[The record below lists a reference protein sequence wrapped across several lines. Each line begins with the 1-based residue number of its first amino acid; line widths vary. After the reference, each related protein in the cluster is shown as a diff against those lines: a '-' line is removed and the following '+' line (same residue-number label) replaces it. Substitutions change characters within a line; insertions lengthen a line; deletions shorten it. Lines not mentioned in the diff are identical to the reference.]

1 MSPAQHS
8 PAPPADRPAPRL
20 ERFRRWLDGVPATG
34 WLVGGAESDT
44 APSLWQGLVG
54 SVMIVIGSWGV
65 GWLAT
70 TPTSLFARTTVLNP
84 LRVEPAGV
92 IACAVLL
99 VLGSL
104 LLVRAWLR
112 LGQRLAG
119 RWEGAGPVV
128 VRATWLW
135 SAPLVLAFP
144 VFSRDV
150 YSYLGQG
157 RLLHAGLNPY
167 EDWISELPG
176 WFMQGAD
183 SIWAES
189 PSPYGPAFLAVAR
202 AVWFLTGGSP
212 EPAFLLFRLVS
223 VLGLALCLWAVPR
236 LARRFGSE
244 PAWATWVSVTNPLYA
259 LYMIAGI
266 HNDALMI
273 GLLLVGFV
281 LLGPDAGPARNTAG
295 LVLVGLSVAIKP
307 LTVLALPF
315 AGLLMLRGAHLGT
328 ATAPGAPARSP
339 AVARGRA
346 GAGGRVPPTDRPSP
360 DRPTPGRQD
369 RVRAWA
375 ACVAVT
381 AVVLAAVG
389 GLTGLWFGWLPAM
402 LTSGDAAFPYAPYGL
417 LGLGIGWLV
426 DAVAHTG
433 VRPVADVVYAAG
445 KVVVMGLVAWLA
457 LTRRPVNPVL
467 ATGLALGAAVLLA
480 PIIQPWYLLW
490 VLPLLAVVRRWHG
503 RPDWVLYLLVM
514 VLVVIGVVDQLSVA
528 QWISLLWV
536 RIITGA
542 VGAAYLVFIVVL
554 DPRTSRLFPFAERRR
569 ARAAR
574 RTARSAAAV
583 PATIDTATTTPAT
596 TTPAPPSPAAPSP
609 TPGPGH
615 EAGAPEKPQETP

>member
-1 MSPAQHS
+1 MSADHRHPAATEPQAS
-8 PAPPADRPAPRL
+8 LDRLRRRLGTYPAT
-20 ERFRRWLDGVPATG
+20 RWLI
-34 WLVGGAESDT
+34 GGADEDT
-44 APSLWQGLVG
+44 ILSLRQGLIG
-54 SVMIVIGSWGV
+54 SLMIMVGSWGV

-70 TPTSLFARTTVLNP
+70 TPTSLFARTTILNP

-112 LGQRLAG
+112 LGQRLQG
-119 RWEGAGPVV
+119 RWPGSWDVV

-135 SAPLVLAFP
+135 SAPLLLAFP

-167 EDWISELPG
+167 QDWISELPG

-189 PSPYGPAFLAVAR
+189 PSPYGPLFLLIAR

-212 EPAFLLFRLVS
+212 EPAFLLFRGVS
-223 VLGLALCLWAVPR
+223 VIGMGLCLWAVPR
-236 LARRFGSE
+236 LARRFGAE
-244 PAWATWVSVTNPLYA
+244 PSWATWISITNPLFA

-273 GLLLVGFV
+273 GLLLCGFV
-281 LLGPDAGPARNTAG
+281 LLGPDSPRARNLAG
-295 LVLVGLSVAIKP
+295 LVLVSLSIAIKP
-307 LTVLALPF
+307 LTVIALPF
-315 AGLLMLRGAHLGT
+315 AGLLMLGGAHLSG
-328 ATAPGAPARSP
+328 AQRPLSGESAALPAGSAARGDGPHPGGGAA
-339 AVARGRA
+339 GRA
-346 GAGGRVPPTDRPSP
+346 G
-360 DRPTPGRQD
+360 TPGWEARA
-369 RVRAWA
+369 RVWVL
-375 ACVAVT
+375 CLAVT

-389 GLTGLWFGWLPAM
+389 GLTGLWFGWVPAM
-402 LTSGDAAFPYAPYGL
+402 LTSGNAAFPYAPFGL

-426 DAVAHTG
+426 DAVSGAG
-433 VRPVADVVYAAG
+433 VRAVADVVYAAG
-445 KVVVMGLVAWLA
+445 KVLVAALTAWLA

-490 VLPLLAVVRRWHG
+490 VLPMFAVVRRWRG
-503 RPDWVLYLLVM
+503 WPIWTLYLLVM

-536 RIITGA
+536 RIITAAAGA
-542 VGAAYLVFIVVL
+542 VYMVFIVFL
-554 DPRTSRLFPFAERRR
+554 DPKTSTLFPFTGGRRR
-569 ARAAR
+569 VRAPDHAPPDAAGGTPVPNPRSAMDQQRSARIRPPGPAEAAR
-574 RTARSAAAV
+574 
-583 PATIDTATTTPAT
+583 
-596 TTPAPPSPAAPSP
+596 PPRIPRR
-609 TPGPGH
+609 
-615 EAGAPEKPQETP
+615 PE

>member
-1 MSPAQHS
+1 MSAAHHS
-8 PAPPADRPAPRL
+8 PPRTESLASLDRL
-20 ERFRRWLDGVPATG
+20 RRWLGALPATR
-34 WLVGGAESDT
+34 WLIGGADEDT
-44 APSLWQGLVG
+44 ALSLRQGLLG
-54 SVMIVIGSWGV
+54 SLMIMVGSWGV
-65 GWLAT
+65 GWLAS
-70 TPTSLFARTTVLNP
+70 TPASLFARTTILNP

-119 RWEGAGPVV
+119 RWAGSRDVV

-135 SAPLVLAFP
+135 SAPLMLAFP

-189 PSPYGPAFLAVAR
+189 PSPYGPLFLLIAR

-212 EPAFLLFRLVS
+212 EPAFLLFRGVS
-223 VLGLALCLWAVPR
+223 VIGMGLCLWAVPR
-236 LARRFGSE
+236 LARRFGTE
-244 PAWATWVSVTNPLYA
+244 PGWATWISIANPLFA

-273 GLLLVGFV
+273 GLLLCGFV
-281 LLGPDAGPARNTAG
+281 LLGPESSRGRNLAG
-295 LVLVGLSVAIKP
+295 LVLVSLSIAIKP
-307 LTVLALPF
+307 LTVIALPF
-315 AGLLMLRGAHLGT
+315 AGLLMLRGAHQSG
-328 ATAPGAPARSP
+328 APGPRADGPFAGLVAGPAAPAS
-339 AVARGRA
+339 GRNVPHPDG
-346 GAGGRVPPTDRPSP
+346 GAGGRAD
-360 DRPTPGRQD
+360 TPGLSART
-369 RVRAWA
+369 RAWV
-375 ACVAVT
+375 ACLAVT

-389 GLTGLWFGWLPAM
+389 GLTGLWFGWVPAM
-402 LTSGDAAFPYAPYGL
+402 LTSGDAAFPYAPFGL

-426 DAVAHTG
+426 DTVSGTG

-445 KVVVMGLVAWLA
+445 KVLVAALTAWLA

-490 VLPLLAVVRRWHG
+490 VLPMFAVVRRWRG
-503 RPDWVLYLLVM
+503 WPIWTLYLLVM

-542 VGAAYLVFIVVL
+542 VGAVYMVFIVFL
-554 DPRTSRLFPFAERRR
+554 DPKTSTLFPFTGRRR
-569 ARAAR
+569 VRVPDHARPRAPGGTPDGVPLSAPNPPAGLR
-574 RTARSAAAV
+574 RGG
-583 PATIDTATTTPAT
+583 
-596 TTPAPPSPAAPSP
+596 AAPRTPRRP
-609 TPGPGH
+609 T
-615 EAGAPEKPQETP
+615 